1 MWGKWAGFELGV
13 ELRAEE
19 KWVDFAREFGDFHE
33 YAVGRFAGKDEAA
46 GLEFFYVLGIHLKA
60 VAVTLMNQR

>member
-19 KWVDFAREFGDFHE
+19 KWVDFAREFGNFH
-33 YAVGRFAGKDEAA
+33 
-46 GLEFFYVLGIHLKA
+46 
-60 VAVTLMNQR
+60 